1 MRPDERLLAERE
13 VDGTS
18 SVQVTPHSE
27 RGELQDDRGGD
38 DRGKASIGVIPTAQF
53 VKLRQ

>member
-27 RGELQDDRGGD
+27 RGELQDDR